1 MLVLTR
7 GIGEAIVLGADI
19 RVTVLAVNGNKVRLG
34 FEAPPSVSFL
44 RAEVA
49 ARQAGAPVGAP
60 GIAAGQA
67 EAAGRAV
74 GDSHQGR

>member
-7 GIGEAIVLGADI
+7 GIGEAIVLGDDI

-34 FEAPPSVSFL
+34 FEAPSSVTFL

-49 ARQAGAPVGAP
+49 ARQAAAP
-60 GIAAGQA
+60 GAGAGQV
-67 EAAGRAV
+67 EAVGRAA
-74 GDSHQGR
+74 GDSH